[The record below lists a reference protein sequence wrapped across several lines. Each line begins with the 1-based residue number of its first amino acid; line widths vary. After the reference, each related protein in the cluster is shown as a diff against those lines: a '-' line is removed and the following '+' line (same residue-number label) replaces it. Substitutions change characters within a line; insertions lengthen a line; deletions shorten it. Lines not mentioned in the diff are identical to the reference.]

1 VIPRQ
6 VLIAEARSFSPQATL
21 KLSAAGF
28 LLTLADLNR
37 AELKAALATAHI
49 LWVRLRTRI
58 DADLLRSAPDL
69 RCIVTATTGL
79 NHIDEGAAAARG
91 IRILSLRGETEFLQ
105 NVHATAEHTVALMLA
120 LIRKLPCATWRAARG
135 DWDRDRFRGTELFG
149 KTVGI
154 VGYGR
159 VGRMVARLVE
169 AFGSSVLAC
178 DPCLRN
184 GPGGNEI
191 GSVPLYQLLRQSDI
205 VSIHANL
212 TGRSEGFFGR
222 RQFHAMKPGAF
233 LINTARGELLDE
245 AALVEALAAGRLA
258 GAALDVLSG
267 ERAAGMLEHP
277 LVRYAKRHANLL
289 ITPHIGGCT
298 AESMEMTECFL
309 AERLCREFASSE
321 GTPVECAGVT
331 APAAV

>member
-1 VIPRQ
+1 MIPRR
-6 VLIAEARSFSPQATL
+6 VLIAEGRSFSLAAAQQ
-21 KLSAAGF
+21 LSGAGF
-28 LLTLADLNR
+28 LVTLADLNR
-37 AELKAALATAHI
+37 AELKEALATAHI

-58 DADLLRSAPDL
+58 DADLLRAAPDL

-91 IRILSLRGETEFLQ
+91 IRILCLRGETEFLK

-120 LIRKLPCATWRAARG
+120 LIRKLPGAAWRAARG
-135 DWDRDRFRGTELFG
+135 GWDRDRFRGIELFG

-159 VGRMVARLVE
+159 VGRMVAGLVE
-169 AFGSSVLAC
+169 AFGSSVVAC

-184 GPGGNEI
+184 GPGGNGI
-191 GSVPLYQLLRQSDI
+191 GSVPLHQLLRQSDL

-212 TGRSEGFFGR
+212 IPRTAGFFGQ
-222 RQFHAMKPGAF
+222 RQFHAMKPEAF

-245 AALVEALAAGRLA
+245 AALLEALAAGRIA

-267 ERAAGMLEHP
+267 ERSAGMSEHP
-277 LVRYAKRHANLL
+277 VVRYAKRHSNLL

-298 AESMEMTECFL
+298 AESMEMTERFL
-309 AERLCREFASSE
+309 AERLCREFAPA
-321 GTPVECAGVT
+321 GKAPVEYAGLV
-331 APAAV
+331 APAV